1 MNPHAAAAD
10 AMAVAAAPFYEQ
22 TTPESFTSDGP
33 ALIYFNAN
41 GTRLASPVT
50 RAKPDIMSIDGT
62 DNTILGNDDFDT
74 GFPNFF
80 GTSAATPHAA
90 AVAALMLQAN
100 PSLTPAQLYAQMKAT
115 ATPVSAPANVAGA
128 GLVDAY
134 RAVYGTPVPAT
145 LPAFDGFETGAATQP
160 WLIYKT
166 GAGDVVATTADSPES
181 GSYQLAFQSSLNG
194 FEFSTLDEATFNV
207 NAAGGQNVTLTYDLK
222 AFDTVGAPASTT
234 MPASFT
240 GHGSYTGVSFSVDG
254 NTWYKL
260 SNIDITQ
267 TANQSYQAFSFNLSQ
282 MATSLGLTLSSDT
295 QIKFQYSSTQAWYL
309 SNAGIAIDNVSVTG
323 TVNQAPAF
331 TSADHTTFTVGTAG
345 SFTVTA
351 SGVPTPTLSE
361 NSSDTL
367 PTGVTF
373 NAATGVLSG
382 TPAAGT
388 GGTYTLHFTASNGVL
403 PDATQIFTLTVSQ
416 ATQAPTFTSAD
427 HTTFTVGTAGSF
439 TVTASGVPTP
449 TLSENSSDTLP
460 TGVTFNAATGVL
472 SGTPAAGTGG
482 TYTLHFTA
490 SNGVLPDA
498 AQTFTLTVNQAPAFT
513 SADHT
518 TFTVGTAGSFTVT
531 ASGVPAPTLSEN
543 SSDTLPTGVT
553 FNAATGVLSGTPA
566 AGTGGTYTLHF
577 TASNGVLPDAAQTF
591 TLTVN
596 QAPAFTSA
604 DHTTFTVGTA
614 GSFTVT
620 ASGVPTPTLSEN
632 SSDTLPTGVTFNA
645 ATGVLSGTPAA
656 GTGGTY
662 TLHFTASNGV
672 LPDAT
677 QIFTLT
683 VSQATQAPTFTSA
696 DHTTFTAELYPHLII
711 DRSTHSN

>member
-1 MNPHAAAAD
+1 M
-10 AMAVAAAPFYEQ
+10 
-22 TTPESFTSDGP
+22 
-33 ALIYFNAN
+33 
-41 GTRLASPVT
+41 
-50 RAKPDIMSIDGT
+50 
-62 DNTILGNDDFDT
+62 
-74 GFPNFF
+74 
-80 GTSAATPHAA
+80 
-90 AVAALMLQAN
+90 
-100 PSLTPAQLYAQMKAT
+100 
-115 ATPVSAPANVAGA
+115 
-128 GLVDAY
+128 
-134 RAVYGTPVPAT
+134 
-145 LPAFDGFETGAATQP
+145 
-160 WLIYKT
+160 
-166 GAGDVVATTADSPES
+166 
-181 GSYQLAFQSSLNG
+181 
-194 FEFSTLDEATFNV
+194 
-207 NAAGGQNVTLTYDLK
+207 
-222 AFDTVGAPASTT
+222 
-234 MPASFT
+234 
-240 GHGSYTGVSFSVDG
+240 
-254 NTWYKL
+254 
-260 SNIDITQ
+260 
-267 TANQSYQAFSFNLSQ
+267 
-282 MATSLGLTLSSDT
+282 
-295 QIKFQYSSTQAWYL
+295 
-309 SNAGIAIDNVSVTG
+309 
-323 TVNQAPAF
+323 
-331 TSADHTTFTVGTAG
+331 GTAG

-531 ASGVPAPTLSEN
+531 ASGVP
-543 SSDTLPTGVT
+543 
-553 FNAATGVLSGTPA
+553 
-566 AGTGGTYTLHF
+566 
-577 TASNGVLPDAAQTF
+577 
-591 TLTVN
+591 
-596 QAPAFTSA
+596 
-604 DHTTFTVGTA
+604 
-614 GSFTVT
+614 
-620 ASGVPTPTLSEN
+620 TPTLSEN

-645 ATGVLSGTPAA
+645 ATGVLSGTPVA

-683 VSQATQAPTFTSA
+683 VQSNVTNDLSLKLGGFVYNRTTRQFSQTLTITNISDAAITGPIELVLLNLENATLANQTGVTQGSPYITVLSSGSLGVGQNLTITLVFTDPTLATITYIPEFLVGPLPASA
-696 DHTTFTAELYPHLII
+696 
-711 DRSTHSN
+711 